1 MVLDGC
7 RLKLRELFEI
17 ISIEIIIDNEV
28 IGVGTFGNDKAVRNM
43 EAAFAHNTTK
53 AFVQTNIKPS

>member
-7 RLKLRELFEI
+7 LLKLRELFEI
-17 ISIEIIIDNEV
+17 ISILKIDNEV
-28 IGVGTFGNDKAVRNM
+28 IGVGNFGNDKAVRNM
-43 EAAFAHNTTK
+43 EAAFVHNTTK